1 MRPPKACI
9 NCRTAKRRCDRT
21 DDLSCQPCMTRNIP
35 CSGNADNKSTA
46 TRPLAP
52 YPPFNIREEEI
63 YLVDLYFRFI
73 HNSPHSLFHEPTFKA
88 SVAQGTVSK
97 PVLLAMMGM
106 SARFA
111 AQPDAV
117 ARGPMY
123 RAEATKSLKDDLEHI
138 CLENIQAC
146 ILVGNN
152 FFGEGDAGVESLYFG
167 MSQEYLPRRC
177 LMMWL
182 GLASRMAQILKL
194 GVCDDADDGVTREV
208 KRRIFW
214 TCFIIDTWASGG
226 SNISRQFKWQNAH
239 PRAPIDED
247 VFFRMKAGDPD
258 IPDLQWKPGLW
269 GYMVNLVEI
278 YTEIQ
283 NFHQDLADTTE
294 WDEALIEDTVQHL
307 ENKLVTFENAI
318 GPTLAFSRENLAKFV
333 ERGLGR
339 VFVAFH
345 LGYHHYYTLLFYHY
359 LDRRRPQTRN
369 SNKYSESCKAHA
381 IVVCEVLKA
390 SREVPGAEALY
401 NIVGHVTIV
410 SSSVLLHTFM
420 FGDTHELEASRARLG
435 SNLESLVQ
443 LRRYWPS
450 VERMINRL
458 VVFQRCCINSMN
470 VESYRFDKW
479 MVKFLIAHSLA
490 LEDKVDEGWPSPY
503 SEPSYRDV
511 QIERGLITQAMI
523 TDIQRYNGGGNFT

>member
-9 NCRTAKRRCDRT
+9 NCRAAKRRCDRT

-167 MSQEYLPRRC
+167 
-177 LMMWL
+177 
-182 GLASRMAQILKL
+182 LASRMAQILKL

-239 PRAPIDED
+239 PRAPMDED

-258 IPDLQWKPGLW
+258 IPDSQWKPGLW

-470 VESYRFDKW
+470 IESYRFDKW

>member
-1 MRPPKACI
+1 MRPPTACL
-9 NCRTAKRRCDRT
+9 NCRTGKRKCDRT
-21 DDLSCQPCMTRNIP
+21 ANLP
-35 CSGNADNKSTA
+35 CSPCLQRNLPCPGNAETTRLSESPTA
-46 TRPLAP
+46 KRPLAP
-52 YPPFNIREEEI
+52 QPQLNIREEEI
-63 YLVDLYFRFI
+63 HLVDLYFRFI
-73 HNSPHSLFHEPTFKA
+73 HNSPHSLFHEPTFKDT
-88 SVAQGTVSK
+88 VVQGTVSK

-111 AQPDAV
+111 AQPEIV

-138 CLENIQAC
+138 CIENIQAC

-152 FFGEGDAGVESLYFG
+152 FFGEGDADAESLYFG
-167 MSQEYLPRRC
+167 
-177 LMMWL
+177 
-182 GLASRMAQILKL
+182 LASRMSQILKL
-194 GVCDDADDGVTREV
+194 GVCNDADDGVTREV
-208 KRRIFW
+208 KRRIYW

-226 SNISRQFKWQNAH
+226 SNLSRQFKWQNTH
-239 PRAPIDED
+239 PRPPMDEY
-247 VFFRMKAGDPD
+247 VLNQMKAGDPD
-258 IPDLQWKPGLW
+258 IPDSQWKPGLW

-294 WDEALIEDTVQHL
+294 WDESFIDDTVRHL
-307 ENKLVTFENAI
+307 ENKLVAFEEAI
-318 GPTLAFSRENLAKFV
+318 GPTLSFSRENLTTFV
-333 ERGLGR
+333 DRGLGR

-369 SNKYSESCKAHA
+369 SNKYSATCKAHA

-420 FGDTHELEASRARLG
+420 FGEAHELEDSRARLG

-458 VVFQRCCINSMN
+458 VVFQRGCINSMN

-479 MVKFLIAHSLA
+479 MVKFLIAHALA
-490 LEDKVDEGWPSPY
+490 LEDKVDDSWPSPY
-503 SEPSYRDV
+503 PEPSYRDV

-523 TDIQRYNGGGNFT
+523 TDIQNYSGGESFI